1 MLKQDERSSK
11 DEGINTKD
19 LEEFYKEQE
28 GSTYKLQSNNKKIN
42 IKCTLF

>member
-1 MLKQDERSSK
+1 MSKQDENALK
-11 DEGINTKD
+11 DEGIICRD

-28 GSTYKLQSNNKKIN
+28 GSTYRIQSNNKKIN